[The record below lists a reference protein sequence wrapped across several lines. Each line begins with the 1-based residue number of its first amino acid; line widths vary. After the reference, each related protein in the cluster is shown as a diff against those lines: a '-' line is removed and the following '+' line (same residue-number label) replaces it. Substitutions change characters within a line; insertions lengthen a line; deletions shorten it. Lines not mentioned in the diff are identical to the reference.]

1 MIGWLYDGYMVAILH
16 TVHFNGLQSQ
26 TIPTFGLAERP
37 RWVMEE
43 VTGLWRI
50 CWKWRTFCA
59 AFFLFPRY
67 GIHLWGMVLDRE
79 PLRELGTTM
88 LTLCAMTIREFFLMK
103 DDNRHHPADFAT
115 NHVTG
120 KKGGVLGRAFCALP
134 IHGGSCKQIQ

>member
-59 AFFLFPRY
+59 AFFFVSEVWHSLVGHGFGQGTFARVGHHNADIVCHDHP
-67 GIHLWGMVLDRE
+67 GI
-79 PLRELGTTM
+79 
-88 LTLCAMTIREFFLMK
+88 
-103 DDNRHHPADFAT
+103 
-115 NHVTG
+115 
-120 KKGGVLGRAFCALP
+120 LP
-134 IHGGSCKQIQ
+134 HEG